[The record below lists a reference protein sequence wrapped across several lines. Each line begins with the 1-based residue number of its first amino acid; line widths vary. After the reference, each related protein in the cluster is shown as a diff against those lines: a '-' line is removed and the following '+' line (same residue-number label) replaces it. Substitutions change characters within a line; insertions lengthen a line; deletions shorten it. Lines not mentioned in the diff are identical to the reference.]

1 MPRAGSLR
9 WRLGLI
15 YALVL
20 AAALA
25 GVLVLVNALVER
37 ALIDST
43 VARLEVEA
51 GLIADSAGNAPST
64 TLPAP
69 DVARILGGQQ
79 TAVVILDGSGAELAT
94 QANGASADVVD
105 ARLDAAT
112 YASVLDG
119 NRVVDAVLFS
129 VADGSRILVVAAPI
143 RFTTADTSTP
153 EPTPETRP
161 SPTARPPGPPETPPG
176 LGRGQG
182 QGLGRGLGQGR
193 GNSQGAGNGAGGTGT
208 GGTGTANGQAP
219 AEPPNAIAQLG
230 VSLADVDAAL
240 ANLRGTLLSIGVVAL
255 LVALAISFLV
265 TTLGLRPLSR
275 VAAVADRV
283 AAGDLSARAR
293 LPSGADE
300 IGRLGRA
307 FDRMVDR
314 LEGAFAAQR
323 QFAADASHEL
333 RSPLTVLGG
342 YVDVLARGA
351 HEAPEAADR
360 ILGSMRRE
368 IDRLSR
374 LAADLLFLTQ
384 LEAGGG
390 RLAPERLDVGDLLVD
405 LADAARVMGDDRRVA
420 VERDGPLPVVV
431 DRDRLTQAL
440 LNLVDNAVRHTPEA
454 GLVRL
459 SGRRDGGTI
468 VAEVYNEGSP
478 IPPEHLPHLFDRFY
492 RSDRFVEPGRH
503 AGLGLAIVKAIVEA
517 SGGTVSATSDA
528 SGTRFVVRLPLA
540 PTGASQHP
548 LSEATAAV
556 QDRRLP

>member
-1 MPRAGSLR
+1 MPHAGSLR
-9 WRLGLI
+9 WRLGLL

-25 GVLVLVNALVER
+25 GVLVLVNTLVER
-37 ALIDST
+37 ALIDNT
-43 VARLEVEA
+43 IARLEIEA

-79 TAVVILDGSGAELAT
+79 TAVVIVDRSGAELAA
-94 QANGASADVVD
+94 QANGASAEVVD

-129 VADGSRILVVAAPI
+129 VADGSRILIVAAPI
-143 RFTTADTSTP
+143 RFTTADTPTSEPNP
-153 EPTPETRP
+153 EPSP
-161 SPTARPPGPPETPPG
+161 SPTAKPAGPPETPPG
-176 LGRGQG
+176 LGRGRG
-182 QGLGRGLGQGR
+182 LGLGRGLGQGR
-193 GNSQGAGNGAGGTGT
+193 GNSQGAGNGTGGT

-240 ANLRGTLLSIGVVAL
+240 ANLRGTLLTVGVVAL

-265 TTLGLRPLSR
+265 TALGLRPLAR

-351 HEAPEAADR
+351 HEAPEAAGR

-374 LAADLLFLTQ
+374 LAADLLLLTQ

-405 LADAARVMGDDRRVA
+405 LADAGT
-420 VERDGPLPVVV
+420 G
-431 DRDRLTQAL
+431 
-440 LNLVDNAVRHTPEA
+440 H
-454 GLVRL
+454 
-459 SGRRDGGTI
+459 GRR
-468 VAEVYNEGSP
+468 P
-478 IPPEHLPHLFDRFY
+478 
-492 RSDRFVEPGRH
+492 PGRGRARRPA
-503 AGLGLAIVKAIVEA
+503 AGRG
-517 SGGTVSATSDA
+517 
-528 SGTRFVVRLPLA
+528 RPR
-540 PTGASQHP
+540 PTDPGSSQP
-548 LSEATAAV
+548 
-556 QDRRLP
+556 RR

>member
-1 MPRAGSLR
+1 MRRAGSLR
-9 WRLGLI
+9 WRLGLV

-25 GVLVLVNALVER
+25 GVLVLVNVLVER
-37 ALIDST
+37 ALIDNT
-43 VARLEVEA
+43 IARLEIEA

-79 TAVVILDGSGAELAT
+79 TAVVILDRSGAELAA

-105 ARLDAAT
+105 ARLDAAV

-129 VADGSRILVVAAPI
+129 VADGSRILIVAAPI
-143 RFTTADTSTP
+143 RFTTADTPTP
-153 EPTPETRP
+153 EPKA
-161 SPTARPPGPPETPPG
+161 SPTARPTVRPPGPRETPPG

-193 GNSQGAGNGAGGTGT
+193 GNSQGAGNGT

-240 ANLRGTLLSIGVVAL
+240 ANLRSTLLSIGVVAL

-307 FDRMVDR
+307 FDRMIDR

-351 HEAPEAADR
+351 HEAPEAAGR

-374 LAADLLFLTQ
+374 LAADLLLLTQ

-390 RLAPERLDVGDLLVD
+390 RLAPERLDVGELLID

-420 VERDGPLPVVV
+420 VERDGPLPVVA

-440 LNLVDNAVRHTPEA
+440 LNLVDNAVRHAPEA

-459 SGRRDGGTI
+459 SGRRDGRTV
-468 VAEVYNEGSP
+468 VAEVYNEGLP
-478 IPPEHLPHLFDRFY
+478 IPPEDLARLFDRFY
-492 RSDRFVEPGRH
+492 RADRSVEPGRH

-517 SGGTVSATSDA
+517 SGGTVSAASDA

-548 LSEATAAV
+548 LSGATAAL